1 MLESEEALGR
11 DDPPVVTPRGELRYS
26 DLLASQRWHIAF
38 HHRQIVEYLAL
49 EGVEPAHPFRVEQ
62 LAGVTLPSTVF

>member
-1 MLESEEALGR
+1 MLESEEALAR
-11 DDPPVVTPRGELRYS
+11 DDPSVVTPRGQLRYS
-26 DLLASQRWHIAF
+26 DLLAAQRWHIAF

-62 LAGVTLPSTVF
+62 LAGVTLPATVF